1 MHNLVQDMLLL
12 FFFLFCIVT
21 NLYIIM
27 GCLCYKTF
35 AKIVEFDVNGKKIK
49 SKDMYKTICGSNR
62 QPKKRLGWKIIQ
74 VWTKHQNPRRPIGCE
89 KFHEDVCL
97 AIWRNWIWKIYEEDQ
112 LNWIEFSI
120 TSPLSPSYCFDLIFV
135 WANT

>member
-35 AKIVEFDVNGKKIK
+35 AKIVEFEVNGKKIK

-62 QPKKRLGWKIIQ
+62 QPKKRLG
-74 VWTKHQNPRRPIGCE
+74 
-89 KFHEDVCL
+89 
-97 AIWRNWIWKIYEEDQ
+97 
-112 LNWIEFSI
+112 
-120 TSPLSPSYCFDLIFV
+120 
-135 WANT
+135 